1 MAVADSVDIK
11 IHLKISKPIFAMI
24 SQLSPMAFVAKGYA
38 KEEANSLIYDVALIK
53 GELKVNGQALQ

>member
-1 MAVADSVDIK
+1 
-11 IHLKISKPIFAMI
+11 MI